1 MARIARGHRL
11 RHVAVYLLFVAVAAL
26 LMVPAVLGP
35 SMLYDSFIISWV
47 WADQFT
53 SEIARGNL
61 YPRWLPLS
69 NSGLGSPVF
78 YYYPPIAFYVT
89 AIFGL
94 LGVSTYA
101 SLMAAFWS
109 SYAMSGITAW
119 HWLKER
125 SSRPVLG
132 G

>member
-1 MARIARGHRL
+1 MARSARGHRL
-11 RHVAVYLLFVAVAAL
+11 RHVSVYLLFVAVAAL
-26 LMVPAVLGP
+26 LMLPAVLGP

-47 WADQFT
+47 WANQFT

-89 AIFGL
+89 DTL
-94 LGVSTYA
+94 P
-101 SLMAAFWS
+101 
-109 SYAMSGITAW
+109 
-119 HWLKER
+119 KRR
-125 SSRPVLG
+125 SRQT
-132 G
+132 